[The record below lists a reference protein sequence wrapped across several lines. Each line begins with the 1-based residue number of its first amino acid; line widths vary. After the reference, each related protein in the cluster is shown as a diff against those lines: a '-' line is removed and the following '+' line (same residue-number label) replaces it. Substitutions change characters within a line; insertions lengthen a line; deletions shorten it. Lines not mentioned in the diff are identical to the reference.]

1 MIIQHYYTFHGIKT
15 SGRGGEG
22 SHPSSPDFVSMV
34 VILIKHA
41 CLKKPKPK
49 ARMVNKGCIR
59 AMDIGPRSQKISEE
73 GLVRSW
79 FDLNEELMM
88 ADWPLT
94 QLSPILISLVTV
106 ED

>member
-15 SGRGGEG
+15 SGRGGEEG

-59 AMDIGPRSQKISEE
+59 TAMEDQEVRRSAKR
-73 GLVRSW
+73 G
-79 FDLNEELMM
+79 
-88 ADWPLT
+88 
-94 QLSPILISLVTV
+94 
-106 ED
+106 